1 MYAFSADMSTIRQKE
16 TPKAESLQ
24 EQRLKISLKAGC
36 ARHAEWESNTSRKRN
51 KDSKH
56 PQNIAI
62 LRTEGQK
69 FTRPTLLFTDI
80 KKKQKHKKEK
90 NISLR
95 GWENIEIHDVCSELS
110 GKIINIIDMEQTN
123 IGEITTLSSEDG
135 KKQIEERIFNIRGK
149 QVMIDKDLALLYGV
163 ETKRL
168 NEQVK
173 RNIERFP
180 EDFMFQ
186 LTQEECLRSQIAT
199 LNQAQGK
206 HLKYLPF
213 AFTENGI
220 AMLSSVLR
228 SETAIAVNIKIMR
241 TFTKI
246 RKSVPQ
252 DSNLLN
258 RVELIEYNQSDM
270 RKLFLETNIEH
281 IILFASRIVPQKQ
294 APFSVSMLPNGGSR
308 SKTAI
313 VTEKP
318 ADSSVTMT

>member
-1 MYAFSADMSTIRQKE
+1 MVQ
-16 TPKAESLQ
+16 
-24 EQRLKISLKAGC
+24 
-36 ARHAEWESNTSRKRN
+36 
-51 KDSKH
+51 
-56 PQNIAI
+56 
-62 LRTEGQK
+62 
-69 FTRPTLLFTDI
+69 TDI
-80 KKKQKHKKEK
+80 REIATHQ
-90 NISLR
+90 
-95 GWENIEIHDVCSELS
+95 IEE
-110 GKIINIIDMEQTN
+110 GKT
-123 IGEITTLSSEDG
+123 
-135 KKQIEERIFNIRGK
+135 QIEERIFNIRGK

-246 RKSVPQ
+246 RKSVHQ
-252 DSNLLN
+252 DSSLLT

-270 RKLFLETNIEH
+270 RKLLLETTNKVDSIFQSMQSTDKSPVQG
-281 IILFASRIVPQKQ
+281 IFFDGQIYDAYTFVADLVRNAARRIVLIDNYIDDTVLTMLSKRVDGVKATIYTGKVSKQ
-294 APFSVSMLPNGGSR
+294 LQLDIDKHNAQYPPITVCTFSKAHDRFLIIDDAVYLVGASIKDLGKKWFGFTLMENTNAEDLMR
-308 SKTAI
+308 R
-313 VTEKP
+313 
-318 ADSSVTMT
+318 M